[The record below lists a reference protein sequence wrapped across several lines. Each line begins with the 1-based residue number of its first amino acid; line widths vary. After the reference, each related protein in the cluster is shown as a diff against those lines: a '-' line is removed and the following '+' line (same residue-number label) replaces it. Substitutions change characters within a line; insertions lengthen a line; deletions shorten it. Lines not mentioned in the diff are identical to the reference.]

1 MTTKSAKKPVP
12 LFILAT
18 LAGVLLFAI
27 GLLRNSNLEYW
38 YLIYNLFLGV
48 MPLGFALGLQRLRT
62 RYSWRNWRI
71 VVLAVLWLLFLP
83 NSFYIITDFIHLYET
98 PRVDVV
104 QDVVMLMQFSV
115 LGVVFGFMSLSIM
128 HKQILGFIN
137 QAKAAYS
144 VSAVLLLSSFAI
156 YLGRELRWNSWDI
169 FINPL
174 GIAKDVL
181 VIIASPFTSG
191 VAFTTL
197 SFFVFLTSLY
207 GLWWHVAERYKY

>member
-48 MPLGFALGLQRLRT
+48 LPLGFAWGLQRLRI
-62 RYSWRNWRI
+62 RYSWKDWRI
-71 VVLAVLWLLFLP
+71 IALAILWLLFLP

-128 HKQILGFIN
+128 HEQILRFIN

-169 FINPL
+169 FLNPL
-174 GIAKDVL
+174 ALARDVL
-181 VIIASPFTSG
+181 SLVVSPLTSG
-191 VAFTTL
+191 VASTTL
-197 SFFVFLTSLY
+197 TFFVFLASFY
-207 GLWWHVAERYKY
+207 ALWWYVATRGKY